1 MEVRHRESPLPFL
14 ERRFGEMGLI
24 ENVEELVQSDDC
36 TVEIAECAY
45 HMGYFE
51 EAAAAAEK
59 MAESSTPLTR
69 MVALCL
75 EVYADIAMGDA
86 AACCKTLDLAVE
98 ACREG
103 FSRSDPFIH
112 NMAIVCVRMLEDA
125 TALEFE
131 GSPKWNGALEDMPRG
146 LQAYCGFQMA
156 YRMLLQGNDQQ
167 AIGMVR
173 AFQALAGSRYP
184 VSYVKLRLVA
194 ASAYLRL
201 GEPEKATAEF
211 AEAWR
216 VAEPL
221 GIVGPFVEMNPCLPG
236 LVRHCLHGRD
246 EAMFK
251 ALRSMICRHREG
263 WHQLRAMRRYP
274 VPGES
279 LSALEYSTTALVAWG
294 WTNREIANYMS
305 ISENTVKH
313 YLTNSYQKLGLKN
326 RSQIM
331 KAFSRG
337 GTRSV

>member
-1 MEVRHRESPLPFL
+1 
-14 ERRFGEMGLI
+14 MGLVEGI
-24 ENVEELVQSDDC
+24 EELVQMDNP
-36 TVEIAECAY
+36 TVEIVECAY

-59 MAESSTPLTR
+59 VAVSGTALTR

-75 EVYADIAMGDA
+75 GVYAYLAMGDA
-86 AACCKTLDLAVE
+86 AACNKTLNLAVE
-98 ACREG
+98 ACQEG
-103 FSRSDPFIH
+103 VSQPDPFLH

-125 TALEFE
+125 TSLEFE

-156 YRMLLQGNDQQ
+156 YRMLLRGNDQQ

-201 GEPEKATAEF
+201 GYPEEATEEF
-211 AEAWR
+211 DEAWR

-236 LVRHCLHGRD
+236 LARHCLHGKD
-246 EAMFK
+246 EAMYK
-251 ALRSMICRHREG
+251 ALRAMICRHREG
-263 WHQLRAMRRYP
+263 WHELRRRRRYP
-274 VPGES
+274 VQGQN

-294 WTNREIANYMS
+294 WTNREIANYMG

-313 YLTNSYQKLGLKN
+313 YLTNAYQKLGLKN
-326 RSQIM
+326 RSQIIQ
-331 KAFSRG
+331 AFSKG
-337 GTRSV
+337 GVRPE

>member
-1 MEVRHRESPLPFL
+1 
-14 ERRFGEMGLI
+14 MGLI
-24 ENVEELVQSDDC
+24 DSIEVLAQIDDP
-36 TVEIAECAY
+36 TLEIVECAY
-45 HMGYFE
+45 HLGYFE

-59 MAESSTPLTR
+59 VAASDAPMTR
-69 MVALCL
+69 MMALCL
-75 EVYADIAMGDA
+75 GVYADIAMGDA
-86 AACCKTLDLAVE
+86 KACCKTLDLAVE
-98 ACREG
+98 ACQEG
-103 FSRSDPFIH
+103 IIQPDPFER

-125 TALEFE
+125 TSLDFE

-156 YRMLLQGNDQQ
+156 YRMLLRGNDHQ

-184 VSYVKLRLVA
+184 VSYIKLRLVA
-194 ASAYLRL
+194 ASAYLRQ

-211 AEAWR
+211 DEAWR

-221 GIVGPFVEMNPCLPG
+221 GIVGPFIEMNPCLPG
-236 LVRHCLHGRD
+236 LVRHCLHGKD
-246 EAMFK
+246 EAMYK

-263 WHQLRAMRRYP
+263 WHELRRKRRHP
-274 VPGES
+274 VAGQN

-294 WTNREIANYMS
+294 WTNREIANYMG

-326 RSQIM
+326 RSQIIQ
-331 KAFSRG
+331 AFSRG
-337 GTRSV
+337 GTRAE

>member
-1 MEVRHRESPLPFL
+1 
-14 ERRFGEMGLI
+14 MGLI
-24 ENVEELVQSDDC
+24 DNVEELVQADDC
-36 TVEIAECAY
+36 TIEIAECAY

-59 MAESSTPLTR
+59 VAESSTPLTH

-75 EVYADIAMGDA
+75 GVYAGIAMGDA
-86 AACCKTLDLAVE
+86 VACNKTLDLAVE
-98 ACREG
+98 ACQEG
-103 FSRSDPFIH
+103 VSQPDPFLR

-125 TALEFE
+125 TSLEFE
-131 GSPKWNGALEDMPRG
+131 SSPKWNGALEDMPRG

-156 YRMLLQGNDQQ
+156 YRMLLQGNDYQ

-201 GEPEKATAEF
+201 GESERAVEEF
-211 AEAWR
+211 DEAWR

-246 EAMFK
+246 EAMYK

-263 WHQLRAMRRYP
+263 WHELRRIRRCP
-274 VPGES
+274 VPGDN
-279 LSALEYSTTALVAWG
+279 LSALEYSATALVAWG
-294 WTNREIANYMS
+294 WTNREIANYMG

-326 RSQIM
+326 RSQIIQ
-331 KAFSRG
+331 AFRKG
-337 GTRSV
+337 GTRPE